1 MPTAATSPPL
11 AAAAPRVSGRRTRW
25 ARRLVTLRR
34 AVQARRRPLAAVL
47 AGVAV
52 LAALRTLA
60 PPPVPTVEVLVAA
73 RDLPAGSVV
82 GADDVVP
89 AAYSPGLA
97 PHGLA
102 DDPVGRVLAAPL
114 RQGEPVTDVRLVG
127 PSLTEGYD
135 GLVAVPVRLP
145 DAGSVALLRVGDR
158 IDLVATDP
166 EAAVART
173 LASSVPVVA
182 LPRPATDGDGAGIT
196 GRLLVVAAP
205 PDVAED
211 IAAAAVGDFLSFAFS
226 G

>member
-1 MPTAATSPPL
+1 MPTAAPRPRPPAGVGPSHPPDPSPGH
-11 AAAAPRVSGRRTRW
+11 A
-25 ARRLVTLRR
+25 RR

-73 RDLPAGSVV
+73 RDLAAGSVV

-145 DAGSVALLRVGDR
+145 DAGSVALLRS
-158 IDLVATDP
+158 ATGSTWSP
-166 EAAVART
+166 PTPRRPYART
-173 LASSVPVVA
+173 LAS
-182 LPRPATDGDGAGIT
+182 
-196 GRLLVVAAP
+196 
-205 PDVAED
+205 
-211 IAAAAVGDFLSFAFS
+211 
-226 G
+226 

>member
-1 MPTAATSPPL
+1 MPTAAPFPTR
-11 AAAAPRVSGRRTRW
+11 ASGRRTRLT
-25 ARRLVTLRR
+25 RRLVTTRR
-34 AVQARRRPLAAVL
+34 AVLARRRPLAALL

-52 LAALRTLA
+52 LAGLRAVA

-73 RDLPAGSVV
+73 RDLSAGSVV
-82 GADDVVP
+82 GSDDLLP

-145 DAGSVALLRVGDR
+145 DAGAVALLRVGDR

-166 EAAVART
+166 EVGTART

-182 LPRPATDGDGAGIT
+182 LPQATANGDGAGIT
-196 GRLLVVAAP
+196 GRLLVVGASET
-205 PDVAED
+205 VAED
-211 IAAAAVGDFLSFAFS
+211 IAAAAVRDYLSFAFS
-226 G
+226 R

>member
-1 MPTAATSPPL
+1 MPTAAPTPPR
-11 AAAAPRVSGRRTRW
+11 ASGRRTRLT
-25 ARRLVTLRR
+25 RRLVTTRR

-52 LAALRTLA
+52 LAGLRTLA

-73 RDLPAGSVV
+73 RDLAAGSVV
-82 GADDVVP
+82 GSDDVLP

-102 DDPVGRVLAAPL
+102 EDPVGRVLAAPL

-166 EAAVART
+166 EAGAART
-173 LASSVPVVA
+173 LASAVPVLA
-182 LPRPATDGDGAGIT
+182 LPQPAGTGDGAGIT
-196 GRLLVVAAP
+196 GRLVVVGAP
-205 PDVAED
+205 PEVAED

>member
-1 MPTAATSPPL
+1 M
-11 AAAAPRVSGRRTRW
+11 
-25 ARRLVTLRR
+25 
-34 AVQARRRPLAAVL
+34 
-47 AGVAV
+47 

-73 RDLPAGSVV
+73 RDLAAGSVV

-127 PSLTEGYD
+127 PSLTEGYA

-145 DAGSVALLRVGDR
+145 DAGAVALLTVGDR
-158 IDLVATDP
+158 IDMVATDP
-166 EAAVART
+166 EAGDRADAGIRRARGR
-173 LASSVPVVA
+173 AA
-182 LPRPATDGDGAGIT
+182 RPAVDGDGAGIT
-196 GRLLVVAAP
+196 GRLVVVGAP
-205 PDVAED
+205 PGVAEH

-226 G
+226 R

>member
-1 MPTAATSPPL
+1 M
-11 AAAAPRVSGRRTRW
+11 
-25 ARRLVTLRR
+25 
-34 AVQARRRPLAAVL
+34 QARRRPLAAVL

-52 LAALRTLA
+52 LAGLRTLA

-73 RDLPAGSVV
+73 RDLAAGSVV
-82 GADDVVP
+82 GSDDVLP

-145 DAGSVALLRVGDR
+145 DAGAVALLQVGDQ

-166 EAAVART
+166 EATTART
-173 LASSVPVVA
+173 LAAEVPVVGA
-182 LPRPATDGDGAGIT
+182 APGGDRRRRRDHRPAGGRRRSARGGRGHRRRGG
-196 GRLLVVAAP
+196 GRLPQLRVLPLA
-205 PDVAED
+205 
-211 IAAAAVGDFLSFAFS
+211 
-226 G
+226 